1 MNVIGSDRV
10 SLDALCDLIAVQ
22 RHPADM
28 PEARYVGLEHVP
40 SGRLRWAGVGK
51 ASDMQSHKFAF
62 QRNDVLYGKLRPYL
76 DKAVLADSD
85 GLCTTELLVL
95 RARPEVSPRFL
106 ACVVHAPDFITHA
119 MAGVTGAHHPRTS
132 WNHIA
137 DFELPHYKPEAQQ
150 KIAALLWRIHDLID
164 ACEASTGIARALRQ
178 ASMRELFTSGLRG
191 EPQRETEIGLLPSTW
206 KVLRLD
212 ACAGVI
218 STRMSYSE
226 LEAMQPS
233 ATTDTVPVLGVK
245 VSDMNRPGNE
255 IELAHTGLTVPLD
268 QTTAEYRCAPP
279 ETIIFP
285 KRGAAIATNKK
296 RFTTAWTVFDPN
308 VIGVR
313 AGPRVNSRFL
323 FHWFQNFDLR
333 TITEPGPTPQ
343 LNKKNL
349 DPLLVP
355 VPTDMDE
362 QREIVTILDAIDRK
376 IDLHRRKRAVL
387 DDLFKA
393 LLHKLM
399 TGEIAVDQLDLSAL
413 PATPVSE
420 GASA

>member
-1 MNVIGSDRV
+1 MNAVADRV
-10 SLDALCDLIAVQ
+10 SLGGLCELISVQ

-40 SGRLRWAGVGK
+40 SGRLRWAVDGK
-51 ASDMQSHKFAF
+51 ASDMQSQKFAF

-95 RARPEVSPRFL
+95 RAKPGVSPRFL
-106 ACVVHAPDFITHA
+106 ACVVHAPDFIAHA

-132 WNHIA
+132 WNHIS
-137 DFELPHYKPEAQQ
+137 DFDLPKYNPEAQQ
-150 KIAALLWRIHDLID
+150 RIAALLWRIHDLID
-164 ACEASTGIARALRQ
+164 ACQASTGIAQALRQ
-178 ASMRELFTSGLRG
+178 VSMRELFTRGLRG
-191 EPQRETEIGLLPSTW
+191 EAQKDTEIGMLPSTW

-212 ACAGVI
+212 ACAAAI

-226 LEAMQPS
+226 LEAAQPS
-233 ATTDTVPVLGVK
+233 TATDVVPVLGIK
-245 VSDMNRPGNE
+245 VSDMNRAGSE
-255 IELAHTGLTVPLD
+255 IDLAQAALTVPLD
-268 QTTAEYRCAPP
+268 RTIAQHRCAPP
-279 ETIIFP
+279 GTIIFP

-296 RFTTAWTVFDPN
+296 RFATAWTVFDPN

-313 AGPRVNSRFL
+313 AGAAVVPRFL

-349 DPLLVP
+349 DPLLLP

-362 QREIVTILDAIDRK
+362 QQEIVTILDAIDRK
-376 IDLHRRKRAVL
+376 IDLHQRKRAVL
-387 DDLFKA
+387 EDLFKA

-399 TGEIAVDQLDLSAL
+399 TGEIAVDDLDLSAL
-413 PATPVSE
+413 DRAAVTAEEATV
-420 GASA
+420 